1 MTIEEKVIGKL
12 RKLSPEKQKEVLEFA
27 ESLRVEGDGK
37 KPLRSFEGIWADLN
51 IQITQEDIAEA
62 RREMW
67 GKFPRD
73 IEP

>member
-1 MTIEEKVIGKL
+1 MTIEEKVLGKL
-12 RKLSPEKQKEVLEFA
+12 RKLSPEKQKEVLEFLD
-27 ESLRVEGDGK
+27 SLKVDGDGK

-51 IQITQEDIAEA
+51 IQITDEDIAEA

-67 GKFPRD
+67 GNFPRD